1 MLDKD
6 WLVYIVCIEKSGDNR
21 VLVIASAFTI
31 TYTAL
36 LANALYNHEMKGL
49 LNKFFSLTVE

>member
-1 MLDKD
+1 MPLAMLDKD

-36 LANALYNHEMKGL
+36 LANALYNHEMKEG
-49 LNKFFSLTVE
+49 FAP